1 MKVTVNYNTI
11 NDMKVE
17 IKKPLSD
24 KIIHVTGAF
33 IDGFAEAWVKYA
45 TNNAIVSDDVLCS
58 SIGASNVREALKIG
72 LLERFVEQGCEVG
85 SEAYDF
91 AVECLDNDMSWYS
104 SIFQA
109 RGYDSDEAFE
119 KACLKGL
126 GRVVR
131 V

>member
-45 TNNAIVSDDVLCS
+45 TNNAIVSGRNKHMCTKMHYLRERIREGDIKLHYISTKEQLADILTKNLP
-58 SIGASNVREALKIG
+58 ASLFLPLRDRILDPALHVPG
-72 LLERFVEQGCEVG
+72 G
-85 SEAYDF
+85 
-91 AVECLDNDMSWYS
+91 MH
-104 SIFQA
+104 
-109 RGYDSDEAFE
+109 
-119 KACLKGL
+119 
-126 GRVVR
+126 
-131 V
+131 